1 MARPHAQSV
10 QDASTAPRFGLRDD
24 GLRYGLVTRLLHWT
38 MALLFAWQ
46 FTGMAL
52 RMALGRQ
59 PLVAFF
65 VGTHGAIGATL
76 MALAVLR
83 ALWGLYNLKHRPPHE
98 HGLLGLAARLGHL
111 ALYGL
116 MLIVPLLALLRAHG
130 SGRGL
135 TVFGLPIVPGA
146 SEKVDWMVTAGNAAH
161 GLLAWCLLG
170 LVAGH
175 VAMVIIHR
183 HVWKNDVLHRMAGRR
198 VPGHRMATVAAE

>member
-1 MARPHAQSV
+1 MARPHPQPV
-10 QDASTAPRFGLRDD
+10 QHVAIASRLGLRDD
-24 GLRYGLVTRLLHWT
+24 GLRYGLVTRLLHWG
-38 MALLFAWQ
+38 MALMFAWQ

-76 MALAVLR
+76 MALAALR
-83 ALWGLYNLKHRPPHE
+83 ALWGLYNLKHRPPQE

-116 MLIVPLLALLRAHG
+116 MLLVPLLALLRAHG

-146 SEKVDWMVTAGNAAH
+146 SEKVDWMVNAGNAAH

-175 VAMVIIHR
+175 IAMVIIHR
-183 HVWKNDVLHRMAGRR
+183 HVWKDDVLHRMAGSR
-198 VPGHRMATVAAE
+198 VAGKRITTVAAE